1 MQRVPRP
8 QLEVHLQ
15 HNGLGV
21 LGVQRPGTSQLSHG
35 APGRPEKVWGSK
47 GAVEIPQVFATGVAR
62 ATQLV
67 APVRTVSG
75 SVAEKAGGQTASRM
89 GLRARQVAQGAE
101 ARQGFGGRGG
111 AAVFVRGVATFILTV
126 ALPRARKAL
135 PIPTQ
140 ELIRLT
146 AALTQATCRRK
157 EMTA

>member
-1 MQRVPRP
+1 MQLVPRP
-8 QLEVHLQ
+8 QLQVHLQ
-15 HNGLGV
+15 HDGLGV
-21 LGVQRPGTSQLSHG
+21 LGVQRPGAPQLSRG
-35 APGRPEKVWGSK
+35 APGGPEKVRGSK
-47 GAVEIPQVFATGVAR
+47 GAVEIPQVLATGVAR

-75 SVAEKAGGQTASRM
+75 SVAKKAGGQTARRM

-111 AAVFVRGVATFILTV
+111 AAVFVRGVATFVLTV

-146 AALTQATCRRK
+146 AALTQATCRGK